1 MNAKKLFW
9 ILFLLNLFN
18 YIDRQVLY
26 SVFPLLQAELRLNDM
41 HLGALASAF
50 MLVYMFYAP
59 FVGYFADRTPR
70 QNGLAQARLF
80 GARLPWPVPPQ
91 KAISP
96 CFLREGLSA

>member
-50 MLVYMFYAP
+50 MLVYMF
-59 FVGYFADRTPR
+59 
-70 QNGLAQARLF
+70 
-80 GARLPWPVPPQ
+80 
-91 KAISP
+91 
-96 CFLREGLSA
+96 